1 MKTLY
6 FHIGFPKTGTTSMYE
21 FILPYLR
28 DVAVFA
34 PNTDTNL
41 MRKAYDS
48 EKIHQNETIKRFV
61 ETFMYSDKYVDETKR
76 IFHKTES
83 DKIFLTTVNLMA
95 GNFFEG
101 LYARKGEY
109 ISPMLVAE
117 RIKATLGNEFN
128 IKIIIVVRQQGEWI
142 HSAFAEWHDLLPY
155 SSGCNNFQLFLDK
168 CLEDKSS
175 QNQTLNYFF
184 LGEVFE
190 KTCGP
195 GNVKFLL
202 YESLRDNP
210 QAFYDDLFQY
220 MDSKFP
226 FDLLSEFGHAN
237 NRSVDLN
244 KKVTDK
250 KSLLLVLFG
259 LKMRYFPN
267 VRLGIQATFP
277 YVIRILNK
285 VVLKPQ
291 KNIFMEEYQKRL
303 VIRSF
308 VNSNMLFFE
317 KYFEDSVYKDEY
329 LKFNIKGKVKQ

>member
-28 DVAVFA
+28 DIAVFA
-34 PNTDTNL
+34 PNTDSNL

-48 EKIHQNETIKRFV
+48 EKIQQNETIKRFV
-61 ETFMYSDKYVDETKR
+61 ETFMYSDKYVDATKR
-76 IFHKTES
+76 IFHQTES
-83 DKIFLTTVNLMA
+83 NKIFLTTVNLMA

-101 LYARKGEY
+101 LYAKKGEY

-117 RIKATLGNEFN
+117 RIKATLSNEFN

-155 SSGCNNFQLFLDK
+155 SSGANNFELFLGK
-168 CLEDKSS
+168 CLEDQSS
-175 QNQTLNYFF
+175 QNQTLNYLF

-190 KTCGP
+190 QTYGP
-195 GNVKFLL
+195 ENVKFLL

-210 QAFYDDLFQY
+210 QAFYDELFQY

-226 FDLLSEFGHAN
+226 LNLLLEFGHAN
-237 NRSVDLN
+237 NRSVDIN
-244 KKVTDK
+244 KKVTDT

-267 VRLGIQATFP
+267 VRLGIQSTFP
-277 YVIRILNK
+277 YVISLLSK
-285 VVLKPQ
+285 VVLKPR
-291 KNIFMEEYQKRL
+291 KNIYMEECQKRL

-308 VNSNMLFFE
+308 ANSNMRFFG
-317 KYFEDSVYKDEY
+317 KYFENSVHKDEY
-329 LKFNIKGKVKQ
+329 LKFDVKGLGKK